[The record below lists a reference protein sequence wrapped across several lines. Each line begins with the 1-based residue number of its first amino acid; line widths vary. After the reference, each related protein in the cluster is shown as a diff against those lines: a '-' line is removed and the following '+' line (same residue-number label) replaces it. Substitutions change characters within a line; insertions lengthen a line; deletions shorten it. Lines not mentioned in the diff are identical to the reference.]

1 MENVDRLAPV
11 IILLSTGGLVLLA
24 DLFVRRKG
32 WLVALALLGAGASLA
47 WSAGLA
53 RREMQGTAFSGTVS
67 VDNFTLFF
75 YFLFPLV
82 AAFVIMG
89 SVDYLERLRGREGE
103 FLALVLAIAGGA
115 MVLAGGRDLIV
126 IFVALELTSISQY
139 ALAGFQ
145 RDQKSAEAGLK
156 YLLLGAVSSS
166 VLLYGMALLYGIS
179 GTTSLE
185 GIAQTVAA
193 GEEGVRTGLV
203 AAMVFLVAGFG
214 FKMAVVP
221 FQMWVPDV
229 YEGSPTPV
237 TAYLSVGSK
246 AAGFAVV
253 LRVFFQGLGGDFLSD
268 DWSTL
273 FAVIAA
279 LSMTLG
285 NVVALTQSNIK
296 RLLGYSSVAQAG
308 YFLVG
313 LAAVSGENG
322 FQVGGAGVLFFL
334 AGYAFTNLAA
344 FIAVIAISGRIGS
357 DRIADYAGVWRRSPF
372 LALMLAF
379 ALVSL
384 TGIPPTVGFIAK
396 LYIFNAAV
404 QADLVWLVVVAVV
417 NTAIS
422 AYYYLAVVRTM
433 FAAEPAEAGRF
444 GPSAV
449 TGVALTVAALG
460 VLVFGVVPAPLI
472 DAAEAAVRTFGQ

>member
-1 MENVDRLAPV
+1 LENIDRLAPV
-11 IILLSTGGLVLLA
+11 IILMSTSGLIMLGDLA
-24 DLFVRRKG
+24 SRRKG
-32 WLVALALLGAGASLA
+32 WLVGLAVLGAVASLA
-47 WSAGLA
+47 WSASLVSRDA
-53 RREMQGTAFSGTVS
+53 QGTAFSDTVS

-82 AAFVIMG
+82 AAFVILG
-89 SVDYLERLRGREGE
+89 SVEYLDRLRGREGE

-115 MVLAGGRDLIV
+115 MLLSGGRDLIV

-145 RDQKSAEAGLK
+145 RDQKSSEAGLK

-268 DWSTL
+268 DWSML

-313 LAAVSGENG
+313 VAAVTGADG
-322 FQVGGAGVLFFL
+322 FAVGGAGVLFFL

-344 FIAVIAISGRIGS
+344 FIAVIAISNQVGS
-357 DRIADYAGVWRRSPF
+357 DRIADYAGVARRSPF
-372 LALMLAF
+372 LALALAF

-396 LYIFNAAV
+396 LYIFNAAI
-404 QADLVWLVVVAVV
+404 QADLVWLVAVAVI
-417 NTAIS
+417 NTAVS

-433 FAAEPAEAGRF
+433 YTQEPAEATRF
-444 GPSAV
+444 GTSPV
-449 TGVALTVAALG
+449 TGLALTVAALG
-460 VLVFGVVPAPLI
+460 VLVFGVLPMPLI
-472 DAAEAAVRTFGQ
+472 NAAEEAVRAFGQ